1 MKKLIVPVFL
11 ITFSLASIFAAYLP
25 YRMFLKDEGNNY
37 YVKEKVRITGD
48 EAIAFNEKTKNLNKN
63 SNLDPMESNGVVY
76 KKKLRVVPDGIFHKV
91 VSVDTVS
98 YSW

>member
-1 MKKLIVPVFL
+1 MKKLIVPAFL
-11 ITFSLASIFAAYLP
+11 ITFPLASIFATYLP

-37 YVKEKVRITGD
+37 YIKEKVSLTGD
-48 EAIAFNEKTKNLNKN
+48 EAIAFNEKTKNFKSK
-63 SNLDPMESNGVVY
+63 SNLDPTESNEVAF
-76 KKKLRVVPDGIFHKV
+76 KKKVTVIPDGIFHKV